1 MNERMME
8 IVKDVYIVKPY
19 NPNVIDCCVYLID
32 TKGDEGLVLIDA
44 GINFE
49 PIQALEE
56 EGFKLSDIKHCL
68 ITHGHLDHF
77 GACHKLKEFNE
88 DVKFYAHELD
98 AEKIEKKSTGPYPN
112 PFYETYQYESVKV
125 FKKFSAEDE
134 VLEFGDIEVKC
145 IHIPG
150 HSPGSMAYLVEKEG
164 KKILFG
170 GDLAGIAINIRD
182 GNIDQYLNSLP
193 KLLNLNIDFLCEG
206 HEHVIQ
212 PAEKVLKFINAYMNF
227 NKNLNL
233 VVLENPTNSNAV
245 YELAIISY
253 QLEFYEMALD
263 FCNYLLEIDS
273 ENEKAHHLLV
283 NIEKYNPIKMDFIK
297 RLIKENFQK

>member
-1 MNERMME
+1 
-8 IVKDVYIVKPY
+8 
-19 NPNVIDCCVYLID
+19 
-32 TKGDEGLVLIDA
+32 
-44 GINFE
+44 
-49 PIQALEE
+49 
-56 EGFKLSDIKHCL
+56 
-68 ITHGHLDHF
+68 
-77 GACHKLKEFNE
+77 
-88 DVKFYAHELD
+88 
-98 AEKIEKKSTGPYPN
+98 
-112 PFYETYQYESVKV
+112 
-125 FKKFSAEDE
+125 
-134 VLEFGDIEVKC
+134 
-145 IHIPG
+145 
-150 HSPGSMAYLVEKEG
+150 MAYLVEKEG